1 MAGKAVSDIFCS
13 ILRVDRL
20 SVYLASTA
28 RGALRVGLGLDR
40 SERPAAFFE
49 RVYPHARLAE
59 AEGANRSLA
68 EAVES
73 ALANRSVPETL
84 RMDVSLTAFQE
95 AVLKAISTIPFGETQ
110 TYGAVAS
117 RVGNPR
123 GARAVG
129 QVMGWNPLPLIF
141 P

>member
-1 MAGKAVSDIFCS
+1 MAGKAFSDVFCS

-59 AEGANRSLA
+59 EEGANRSLA
-68 EAVES
+68 EAVEA

-117 RVGNPR
+117 RVGNPQ

-129 QVMGWNPLPLIF
+129 QVMGMNPLPLIF